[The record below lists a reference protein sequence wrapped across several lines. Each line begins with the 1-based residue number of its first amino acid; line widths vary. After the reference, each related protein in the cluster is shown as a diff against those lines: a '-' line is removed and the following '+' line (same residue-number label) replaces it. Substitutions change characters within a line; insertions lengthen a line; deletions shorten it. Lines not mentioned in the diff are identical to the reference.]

1 MTLGRRIRSILGG
14 SVGNLVEWF
23 DWYVYASFSLYFAA
37 SFFPKGDPTAQL
49 LNTAAVFAVGF
60 LVRPLGGWLLGW
72 WADRHGRKSAL
83 LVSVW
88 MMGGGSMM
96 IALTPSYAAIG
107 VAAPVLLVVARIVQG
122 ISVGGEYGASATYLS
137 EMAASKRRGFWASWQ
152 YVTLVGG
159 QLLALAVLILLQMT
173 LTEAEL
179 NRWGWRIPFAL
190 GGLASLVAILLRR
203 RMEETPSFEALTAA
217 QRTDQM
223 RRLLQH
229 PRQILTVIGLT
240 AGGTLAFYTFATYM
254 QKYLANTA
262 GFSKPQ
268 ATMIAALSL
277 CVFMVL
283 QPLFGA
289 MSDVIGRRRQLIAF
303 GVIGMLTTVPLM
315 QAIGSAATPMQALL
329 LITAAL
335 TVNALYSSISG
346 LVKAELFPADI
357 RALGVGLPYA
367 LAVALFGGTAE
378 YVALKLKDIGHESWF
393 FWYVTAAIAVSL
405 VVYISMPETRD
416 QSEINE

>member
-1 MTLGRRIRSILGG
+1 MTLHRRIRSIVGG

-83 LVSVW
+83 LLSVW

-96 IALTPSYAAIG
+96 IALTPSYAVIG
-107 VAAPVLLVVARIVQG
+107 VAAPILLVIARIVQG

-159 QLLALAVLILLQMT
+159 QLLALTVLILLQLT

-179 NRWGWRIPFAL
+179 NSWGWRIPFAL
-190 GGLASLVAILLRR
+190 GGFAALVAILLRR

-223 RRLLQH
+223 RRLFQH
-229 PRQILTVIGLT
+229 PRQILTVVGLT
-240 AGGTLAFYTFATYM
+240 AGGTLAFYTFSTYM

-277 CVFMVL
+277 VVFMLL

-289 MSDVIGRRRQLIAF
+289 LSDRIGRRRQLIAF
-303 GVIGMLTTVPLM
+303 GAIGLLTTVPLM
-315 QAIGSAATPMQALL
+315 EAIGTATTPTNALVL
-329 LITAAL
+329 VIAAL
-335 TVNALYSSISG
+335 TINALYSSISG

-367 LAVALFGGTAE
+367 FAVALFGGTAE
-378 YVALKLKDIGHESWF
+378 YIALKLKDIGHESWF
-393 FWYVTAAIAVSL
+393 FWYVTAAIAMSL
-405 VVYISMPETRD
+405 IVYITMPETRD
-416 QSEINE
+416 RSEIND

>member
-1 MTLGRRIRSILGG
+1 MTMNQRIRSILGG

-83 LVSVW
+83 LASVW
-88 MMGGGSMM
+88 MMGAGSIL
-96 IALTPSYAAIG
+96 IALTPSYASIG
-107 VAAPVLLVVARIVQG
+107 VAAPVLLIIARIVQG

-159 QLLALAVLILLQMT
+159 QLLALGVLILLQLT
-173 LTEAEL
+173 LTEPEL
-179 NRWGWRIPFAL
+179 NSWGWRIPFAL
-190 GGLASLVAILLRR
+190 GGVVSLVAILLRR
-203 RMEETPSFEALTAA
+203 RMAETPSFEALTAA

-223 RRLLQH
+223 RRLFQH

-254 QKYLANTA
+254 QKYLANSA

-268 ATMIAALSL
+268 ATMISALSL
-277 CVFMVL
+277 VVFMVL

-289 MSDVIGRRRQLIAF
+289 LSDRIGRRRQLIAF
-303 GVIGMLTTVPLM
+303 GVIGTLTTVPLM
-315 QAIGSAATPMQALL
+315 QAIGTAATPVQALL
-329 LITAAL
+329 LITCAL
-335 TVNALYSSISG
+335 TINALYSSISG

-367 LAVALFGGTAE
+367 VAVALFGGTAE
-378 YVALKLKDIGHESWF
+378 YIALKLKDLGHEAWF

-405 VVYISMPETRD
+405 IVYITMPETRD
-416 QSEINE
+416 RSEINE

>member
-1 MTLGRRIRSILGG
+1 
-14 SVGNLVEWF
+14 
-23 DWYVYASFSLYFAA
+23 
-37 SFFPKGDPTAQL
+37 
-49 LNTAAVFAVGF
+49 
-60 LVRPLGGWLLGW
+60 
-72 WADRHGRKSAL
+72 
-83 LVSVW
+83 
-88 MMGGGSMM
+88 
-96 IALTPSYAAIG
+96 
-107 VAAPVLLVVARIVQG
+107 
-122 ISVGGEYGASATYLS
+122 
-137 EMAASKRRGFWASWQ
+137 
-152 YVTLVGG
+152 
-159 QLLALAVLILLQMT
+159 
-173 LTEAEL
+173 
-179 NRWGWRIPFAL
+179 
-190 GGLASLVAILLRR
+190 
-203 RMEETPSFEALTAA
+203 MEETPSFEALTAA

-289 MSDVIGRRRQLIAF
+289 MSDMIGRRRQLIAF
-303 GVIGMLTTVPLM
+303 GVIGMFTTVPLM
-315 QAIGSAATPMQALL
+315 QAIGTAATPMQALL

-367 LAVALFGGTAE
+367 VAVALFGGTAE
-378 YVALKLKDIGHESWF
+378 FVALKLKDIGHESWF

>member
-1 MTLGRRIRSILGG
+1 MTLSRRIRSILGG

-37 SFFPKGDPTAQL
+37 SFFPEGDPTAQL

-96 IALTPSYAAIG
+96 IALTPSYATIG
-107 VAAPVLLVVARIVQG
+107 VAAPILLVVARIVQG

-179 NRWGWRIPFAL
+179 NSWGWRIPFAL

-303 GVIGMLTTVPLM
+303 GVIGMFTTVPLM
-315 QAIGSAATPMQALL
+315 QAIGTAATPMQALL

-367 LAVALFGGTAE
+367 VAVALFGGTAE
-378 YVALKLKDIGHESWF
+378 FVALKLKDIGHESWF

>member
-1 MTLGRRIRSILGG
+1 MTLSRRIRSILGG

-107 VAAPVLLVVARIVQG
+107 VAAPILLVVARIVQG

-179 NRWGWRIPFAL
+179 NSWGWRIPFAL

-367 LAVALFGGTAE
+367 VAVALFGGTAE

>member
-1 MTLGRRIRSILGG
+1 MTLSRRIRSILGG

-37 SFFPKGDPTAQL
+37 SFFPEGDPTAQL

-96 IALTPSYAAIG
+96 IALTPSYATIG
-107 VAAPVLLVVARIVQG
+107 VAAPILLVVARIVQG

-179 NRWGWRIPFAL
+179 NSWGWRIPFAL

-289 MSDVIGRRRQLIAF
+289 MSDMIGRRRQLIAF
-303 GVIGMLTTVPLM
+303 GVIGMFTTVPLM
-315 QAIGSAATPMQALL
+315 QAIGTAATPMQALL

-367 LAVALFGGTAE
+367 VAVALFGGTAE
-378 YVALKLKDIGHESWF
+378 FVALKLKDIGHESWF

>member
-1 MTLGRRIRSILGG
+1 MTLHRRIRSIVGG

-83 LVSVW
+83 LLSVW

-96 IALTPSYAAIG
+96 IALTPSYAVIG
-107 VAAPVLLVVARIVQG
+107 VAAPILLVIARIVQG

-159 QLLALAVLILLQMT
+159 QLLALTVLILLQLT

-179 NRWGWRIPFAL
+179 NSWGWRIPFAL
-190 GGLASLVAILLRR
+190 GGFAALVAILLRR

-223 RRLLQH
+223 RRLFQH
-229 PRQILTVIGLT
+229 PRQILTVVGLT
-240 AGGTLAFYTFATYM
+240 AGGTLAFYTFSTYM

-277 CVFMVL
+277 VVFMLL

-289 MSDVIGRRRQLIAF
+289 LSDRIGRRRQLIAF
-303 GVIGMLTTVPLM
+303 GAIGLLTTVPLM
-315 QAIGSAATPMQALL
+315 EAIGTATTPTNALVL
-329 LITAAL
+329 VIAAL
-335 TVNALYSSISG
+335 TINALYSSISG

-367 LAVALFGGTAE
+367 FAVALFGGTAE
-378 YVALKLKDIGHESWF
+378 YIALKLKDIGHESWF
-393 FWYVTAAIAVSL
+393 FWYVTAAIAMSL
-405 VVYISMPETRD
+405 IVYITMPETRD
-416 QSEINE
+416 RSEINA

>member
-1 MTLGRRIRSILGG
+1 MTLSRRIRSILGG

-37 SFFPKGDPTAQL
+37 SFFPDGDPTAQL

-96 IALTPSYAAIG
+96 IALTPSYATIG
-107 VAAPVLLVVARIVQG
+107 VAAPILLVVARIVQG

-179 NRWGWRIPFAL
+179 NSWGWRIPFAL

-289 MSDVIGRRRQLIAF
+289 MSDMIGRRRQLIAF
-303 GVIGMLTTVPLM
+303 GVIGMFTTVPLM
-315 QAIGSAATPMQALL
+315 QAIGTAATPMQALL

-367 LAVALFGGTAE
+367 VAVALFGGTAE
-378 YVALKLKDIGHESWF
+378 FVALKLKDIGHESWF

>member
-1 MTLGRRIRSILGG
+1 MTLSRRIRSILGG

-37 SFFPKGDPTAQL
+37 SFFPEGDPTAQL

-96 IALTPSYAAIG
+96 IALTPSYATIG
-107 VAAPVLLVVARIVQG
+107 VAAPILLVVARIVQG

-179 NRWGWRIPFAL
+179 NSWGWRIPFGL

-203 RMEETPSFEALTAA
+203 RMEETPSFEALTAP

-289 MSDVIGRRRQLIAF
+289 MSDMIGRRRQLIAF
-303 GVIGMLTTVPLM
+303 GVIGMFTTVPLM
-315 QAIGSAATPMQALL
+315 QAIGTAATPMQALL

-367 LAVALFGGTAE
+367 VAVALFGGTAE
-378 YVALKLKDIGHESWF
+378 FVALKLKDIGHESWF

>member
-1 MTLGRRIRSILGG
+1 MTLSRRIRSILGG

-96 IALTPSYAAIG
+96 IALTPSYATIG
-107 VAAPVLLVVARIVQG
+107 VAAPILLVVARIVQG

-179 NRWGWRIPFAL
+179 NSWGWRIPFAL

-289 MSDVIGRRRQLIAF
+289 MSDMIGRRRQLIAF
-303 GVIGMLTTVPLM
+303 GVIGMFTTVPLM
-315 QAIGSAATPMQALL
+315 QAIGTAATPMQALL

-367 LAVALFGGTAE
+367 VAVALFGGTAE
-378 YVALKLKDIGHESWF
+378 FVALKLKDIGHESWF